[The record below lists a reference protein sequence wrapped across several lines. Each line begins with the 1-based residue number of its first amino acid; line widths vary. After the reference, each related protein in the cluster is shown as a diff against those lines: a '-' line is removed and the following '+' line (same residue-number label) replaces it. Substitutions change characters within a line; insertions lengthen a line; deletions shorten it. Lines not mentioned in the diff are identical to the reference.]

1 MLFTLEFQVSA
12 TDGAVARGITGQ
24 GSKSHPVPEEQVSVR
39 WGLVRTTVGCSIRV
53 EGQMGIPLIF
63 SIIDTSNPEA
73 APRKAFM
80 EAGVLLAE
88 SGSWL
93 LTRRQF

>member
-39 WGLVRTTVGCSIRV
+39 WGLVRTVGCSIRV